1 MFVRRTAGIG
11 GGGVM
16 RKLGWF
22 GRLWLTRLSKPAG
35 ERMIHRLALR
45 TPPKRILELGLGT
58 LGRTE
63 RVLTVAGAGG
73 GEPVHYVGLD
83 RFEGRLPTD
92 PPGVT
97 LKEAHRRLHALAR
110 VQLVPG
116 NVDTSLAR
124 LCNHL
129 GVFDL
134 VLVAADND
142 QRHLERSWFFI
153 QRVVND
159 RTTVL
164 VESADGAKAVWK
176 VVDKRRIDELAARAI
191 QRRAA

>member
-1 MFVRRTAGIG
+1 MIG
-11 GGGVM
+11 GGGPM
-16 RKLGWF
+16 TKLGWF
-22 GRLWLTRLSKPAG
+22 SRLWLTRFSKPSG
-35 ERMIHRLALR
+35 ERVIHRFALR
-45 TPPKRILELGLGT
+45 ARPKRILELGLGT
-58 LGRTE
+58 LRRTE
-63 RVLTVAGAGG
+63 RMLSLLQAGSGD
-73 GEPVHYVGLD
+73 PVQYVGLD
-83 RFEGRLPTD
+83 RFEGRLPAD

-97 LKEAHRRLHALAR
+97 LKQAHQRLHALGR

-142 QRHLERSWFFI
+142 PRHLERGWFFV
-153 QRVVND
+153 QRLVND

-164 VESADGAKAVWK
+164 VESVDGGNADRSVWK
-176 VVDKRRIDELAARAI
+176 PIDKRRIDELAARTI

>member
-1 MFVRRTAGIG
+1 MLQAR
-11 GGGVM
+11 
-16 RKLGWF
+16 
-22 GRLWLTRLSKPAG
+22 
-35 ERMIHRLALR
+35 
-45 TPPKRILELGLGT
+45 PKRILELGLGT
-58 LGRTE
+58 LRRTE
-63 RVLTVAGAGG
+63 RMLSLAGAAG

-97 LKEAHRRLHALAR
+97 LKQAHQRLHALAR

-116 NVDTSLAR
+116 NVDTSLGR

-129 GVFDL
+129 GVFDM

-142 QRHLERSWFFI
+142 PRHLDRSWFFI

-159 RTTVL
+159 RTTVFA
-164 VESADGAKAVWK
+164 ESLDSGKSVWRP
-176 VVDKRRIDELAARAI
+176 VDKRRIDELAARTI

>member
-1 MFVRRTAGIG
+1 MKKV
-11 GGGVM
+11 
-16 RKLGWF
+16 GWF
-22 GRLWLTRLSKPAG
+22 GRLWLSRLSKPAG
-35 ERMIHRLALR
+35 ERVIHRHVLR

-58 LGRTE
+58 LQRTE
-63 RVLTVAGAGG
+63 RVLALAGGGG

-97 LKEAHRRLHALAR
+97 LKEAHQRLHALGR

-142 QRHLERSWFFI
+142 QRHLERSWFFV

-164 VESADGAKAVWK
+164 VESAEGGKAGWK
-176 VVDKRRIDELAARAI
+176 AVDKRRIDDLAARTI

>member
-1 MFVRRTAGIG
+1 MT
-11 GGGVM
+11 
-16 RKLGWF
+16 KLGWF
-22 GRLWLTRLSKPAG
+22 GRLWLTRFSKPAG
-35 ERMIHRLALR
+35 ERVIHRLVLQAR
-45 TPPKRILELGLGT
+45 PKRILELGLGT
-58 LGRTE
+58 LRRTE
-63 RVLTVAGAGG
+63 RMLSLARTGG
-73 GEPVHYVGLD
+73 GDPVQYVGLD
-83 RFEGRLPTD
+83 RFEGRLATD

-97 LKEAHRRLHALAR
+97 LKQAHQRLHALGR

-129 GVFDL
+129 GVFDM

-142 QRHLERSWFFI
+142 PRHLDRSWFFV
-153 QRVVND
+153 QRLVNE

-164 VESADGAKAVWK
+164 VESVDGGRAAWK
-176 VVDKRRIDELAARAI
+176 SIDKRRIDEFAARTV